1 MIYVIYIYIYISMTY
16 DLANRN
22 KKSENKIEQIKIL
35 EIVIS
40 AVTNS
45 ISN

>member
-1 MIYVIYIYIYISMTY
+1 MTY
-16 DLANRN
+16 HLANRN

-35 EIVIS
+35 EIAIS
-40 AVTNS
+40 GESNS